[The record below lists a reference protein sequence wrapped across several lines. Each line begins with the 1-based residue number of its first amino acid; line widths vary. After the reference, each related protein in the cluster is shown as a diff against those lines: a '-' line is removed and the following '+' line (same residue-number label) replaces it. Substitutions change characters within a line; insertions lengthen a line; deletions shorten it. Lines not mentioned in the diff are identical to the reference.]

1 MASNDAPTPAAGP
14 SPDAQ
19 LPPLT
24 GVGTPPADAARETP
38 GSATTAARYTIDA
51 RSGLYQRARHGH
63 HGSGSH
69 RDSRRSNARHLSA
82 HTISRAKRSRQ
93 LWATRLIALAAI
105 IAAVVLAIVL
115 IRSHFRGETLDAEA
129 GFLASEVNRV
139 RHELEQARQLLAAQE
154 VERNTLMKQRIPGL
168 AVLAFDRIFDVDNQ
182 YVKKLSFSTAGPGDG
197 QALACYAVLKNTSAA
212 PISPY
217 ATILLFDRKGLQT
230 GAAHLIRE
238 TASPPVEHDMLE
250 PGETRTYSA
259 RIEPIRPDPPFYFL
273 VEVR

>member
-1 MASNDAPTPAAGP
+1 MGSNDAPTPAAGP

-19 LPPLT
+19 IPPLT
-24 GVGTPPADAARETP
+24 GVGAPPADATRDTSV
-38 GSATTAARYTIDA
+38 SATTATRYTIDA

-69 RDSRRSNARHLSA
+69 RDSRRPNGRHLSA
-82 HTISRAKRSRQ
+82 HAISRAKRSRQ
-93 LWATRLIALAAI
+93 LWATRLIALTAI
-105 IAAVVLAIVL
+105 IAAVVLAILL

-129 GFLASEVNRV
+129 GLLASEVNRV
-139 RHELEQARQLLAAQE
+139 QNELEQTKQLLAAQE

-168 AVLAFDRIFDVDNQ
+168 AVLAIDRIFDVDNQ
-182 YVKKLSFSTAGPGDG
+182 YVKKLSFSTAGSGDD
-197 QALACYAVLKNTSAA
+197 QALACHAVLKNAGAA
-212 PISPY
+212 TISPY

-230 GAAHLIRE
+230 GAARLIRE
-238 TASPPVEHDMLE
+238 AASPPVEHDMLE